1 MRGPPPSAKTVPEEA
16 PFPFTDADRLVL
28 SLTDEEY
35 QCHDWE
41 DMKSII
47 GKTIRII
54 LLLTCSIAIVGSY
67 QTSGQNNLSV
77 LKRKPS
83 DLRRYLNWT
92 SNTKMAFGSVTNYL
106 LECRL
111 PKTWGSPPFMPA
123 STILFD
129 DPSDYRVLRNDWP
142 YGLTPNLTH
151 IVVWSRT
158 TIPTD
163 PETGDMTPESRRSV
177 GKFVKNFFADKLG
190 LDGDDKVLWFKNWVA
205 LQSVRTLERMYILII
220 ECPYIFVAA
229 PGISQVMTLAI
240 PMVFHIRLLT

>member
-47 GKTIRII
+47 
-54 LLLTCSIAIVGSY
+54 
-67 QTSGQNNLSV
+67 GQNNLSV

-205 LQSVRTLERMYILII
+205 LQSVRTLEHIHVIIRDVEKDILDAWTK
-220 ECPYIFVAA
+220 ELDC
-229 PGISQVMTLAI
+229 
-240 PMVFHIRLLT
+240 HRL